1 MSEDANKIPIKVLSS
16 LFRISRVATSAPSY
30 RESYQTIMEEIQRH
44 FSPSSA
50 SISLI
55 SPNNGLLE
63 KEYALG
69 YPYNIKDLSLHVGKG
84 ITGQVAFYGESVIVP
99 DVSKDSRYVKLVENV
114 ASVMAVPMYSEGQ
127 IIGVIDVESN
137 KTDAFSSDDLETLKY
152 ITEEATRVLQTVW
165 HQRQL
170 VTQSEQLDALLDI
183 GQKIVSKLELQN
195 LWDAIAEAALDLTGS
210 QLCTLQI
217 FDRNNNLVKL
227 QAVSP
232 HLPEY
237 MDTAKEVSLEES
249 LSGSSIRT
257 RKQSEATNILT
268 PDYLDLKDIP
278 RGSDIASCLSTPM
291 LFEGK
296 VIGIINIYTRNHH
309 RFPNNERRLLQ
320 AFASLSAV
328 AYANANLYSRVV
340 NSEEQLR
347 KNERLTTLGL
357 LSAEI
362 AHEIRNPLT
371 VIKLLFGSLCLE
383 YPESDPRTK
392 DVQIIRDKINNL
404 EEIVSKVLSFG
415 KAPKGLFSNWNVE
428 DLLQD
433 TALLVRHKMS
443 QQRINLQILE
453 CEDPIIIG
461 VNKGQLQQVFLNLII
476 NAAEAMPN
484 GGKLSIQA
492 KQETI
497 DDIARCT
504 IYFMDTGSGIPLE
517 IQDSIFESFL
527 TGKPEGTG
535 LGLSIV
541 KRILRSH
548 HGDISVHHSSPQGT
562 TMRVELP
569 IHN

>member
-1 MSEDANKIPIKVLSS
+1 MNNLSTELLTS
-16 LFRISRVATSAPSY
+16 LFRISRIATSASTN
-30 RESYQTIMEEIQRH
+30 REAYQTIMEEIQKH

-55 SPNNGLLE
+55 SPNTNLLE

-69 YPYNIKDLSLHVGKG
+69 YPNNIKELSIHVGKG
-84 ITGQVAFYGESVIVP
+84 ITGRVAFYGESLRIP
-99 DVSKDSRYVKLVENV
+99 DVSQEITYVKLLEGV
-114 ASVMAVPMYSEGQ
+114 ASTMAVPMISEGQ
-127 IIGVIDVESN
+127 IIGVIDVDSQQV
-137 KTDAFSSDDLETLKY
+137 DSFQQADLETLEY
-152 ITEEATRVLQTVW
+152 LADEATRVLETVW

-170 VTQSEQLDALLDI
+170 ITQSEQLDALLDI
-183 GQKIVSKLELQN
+183 GQKIVSRLELQN
-195 LWDAIAEAALDLTGS
+195 LWEGIAEAAHDLTGS

-217 FDRNNNLVKL
+217 YDRENQRVRL
-227 QAVSP
+227 QAVCP
-232 HLPEY
+232 HLPDYLER
-237 MDTAKEVSLEES
+237 AKNIPLEDS

-257 RKQSEATNILT
+257 RKQTEASNILT
-268 PDYLDLKDIP
+268 PDYRDLQDIP
-278 RGSDIASCLSTPM
+278 RASDIASCLSTPM

-296 VIGIINIYTRNHH
+296 VIGVINIYTRNHH

-347 KNERLTTLGL
+347 KSERLTTLGL

-371 VIKLLFGSLCLE
+371 VIKLLFGALGLE
-383 YPESDPRTK
+383 YDGEDPRTK
-392 DVQIIRDKINNL
+392 DVQIIKDKINNL

-415 KAPKGLFSNWNVE
+415 KAPEELFSNWKVD
-428 DLLQD
+428 DLIQD
-433 TALLVRHKMS
+433 TVLLVRHKMV
-443 QQRINLQILE
+443 QQRINLEHIE
-453 CEDPIIIG
+453 SNFPITING
-461 VNKGQLQQVFLNLII
+461 NKGQLQQVFLNLII
-476 NAAEAMPN
+476 NSAEAMPN
-484 GGKLSIQA
+484 GGKLTIYA
-492 KQETI
+492 ENETI
-497 DDIARCT
+497 DGRQRCF
-504 IYFMDTGSGIPLE
+504 IYFMDTGNGIPSDIHE
-517 IQDSIFESFL
+517 EIFESFL

-548 HGDISVHHSSPQGT
+548 HGDISVHHSSNQGT

-569 IHN
+569 IHH